1 MHDECRQM
9 ALMRLC
15 GGGVQVKQ
23 GAENMI
29 SMYSAMK
36 DKKMCAE
43 SQQMLSDAKHKVEY
57 IRMQLLRLE
66 QQKETTSLNN
76 SENNDEQTGT
86 HSTHL
91 YRCMLC
97 CQPKNGI

>member
-1 MHDECRQM
+1 M
-9 ALMRLC
+9 
-15 GGGVQVKQ
+15 KQ

-86 HSTHL
+86 PPIYTAA
-91 YRCMLC
+91 C
-97 CQPKNGI
+97 CVVNPKNRSNFYVYFRAFS

>member
-1 MHDECRQM
+1 
-9 ALMRLC
+9 MRLC
-15 GGGVQVKQ
+15 GGVVQVKQ

-76 SENNDEQTGT
+76 SENNDEQNG
-86 HSTHL
+86 H
-91 YRCMLC
+91 
-97 CQPKNGI
+97 KNFLLPATNIGSICANSFA